1 MQAPPMRRPPGGPRR
16 PGGGGWRAAFA
27 SLENRQYR
35 WLFASN
41 MAFFLAMQGQ
51 MLVRSMITYELTESP
66 LDLGLV
72 NFAVA
77 IPMMLASPFGGVVAD
92 RIERRQLILI
102 GQGLLV
108 TSEATIFTLLITGVL
123 QFWHLIV
130 AATLMGCIF
139 PFTMP
144 ARTAI
149 VVNIIGKRGLQNA
162 MALSMGGM
170 NATRI
175 LGPTISGLLVPLVGL
190 AGALSFGIT
199 LYIVAFLCIF
209 GVKRSRP
216 EKTARDKSVLSDLVE
231 GFRYMAHNR
240 LVLALMVFGI
250 LPMFLAMPFQTLL
263 VIFTEDVWAVGA
275 SGLGLL
281 YTISGIGGLLGS
293 IYVAQLNERRGRLR
307 TMIVTLVGFSSF
319 LFAFALSPWFLLALP
334 LVLIA
339 NVFSSVFGTLNNTA
353 IQVLI
358 PDSVRG
364 RVSSFM
370 MMSFGITPLGTLP
383 MAAVAERYGAPTAVA
398 IAAILVLVVTV
409 AFYVGS
415 ASLRSVDARTRE
427 ALEAEDRE
435 AAAATP
441 VAAGS

>member
-1 MQAPPMRRPPGGPRR
+1 
-16 PGGGGWRAAFA
+16 
-27 SLENRQYR
+27 
-35 WLFASN
+35 
-41 MAFFLAMQGQ
+41 
-51 MLVRSMITYELTESP
+51 MITYDLTESP

-92 RIERRQLILI
+92 RVERRRLILI
-102 GQGLLV
+102 GQAALIASETMIFALLV
-108 TSEATIFTLLITGVL
+108 TGDL

-144 ARTAI
+144 ARAAI
-149 VVNIIGKRGLQNA
+149 VVDIIGKRGLQNA

-175 LGPTISGLLVPLVGL
+175 LGPTISGLLVPVLGL
-190 AGALSFGIT
+190 TGALSFGIS
-199 LYIVAFLCIF
+199 LYAIAFLCLF
-209 GVKRSRP
+209 GVNRSHP
-216 EKTARDKSVLSDLVE
+216 GETARDKSVGSDLVE
-231 GFRYMAHNR
+231 GFRYMGQNR

-263 VIFTEDVWAVGA
+263 VIFSEDVWAVGA
-275 SGLGLL
+275 RGLGVL
-281 YTISGIGGLLGS
+281 YAISGIGGLLGS
-293 IYVAQLNERRGRLR
+293 IYVAQLDESRGRLR
-307 TMIVTLVGFSSF
+307 TMIFTLIGFSSF

-339 NVFSSVFGTLNNTA
+339 NIFSSIFGTLNNTA

-358 PDSVRG
+358 PDNVRG
-364 RVSSFM
+364 RISSFM

-383 MAAVAERYGAPTAVA
+383 MAAVAERWGAPTSVA
-398 IAAILVLVVTV
+398 MAAILVLLVTII
-409 AFYVGS
+409 FYVS
-415 ASLRSVDARTRE
+415 SSSLRTVDGRTRE
-427 ALEAEDRE
+427 ALEADDRQQ
-435 AAAATP
+435 AAAA
-441 VAAGS
+441 AGS